1 MEKKIKILSTVDLT
15 DCTDGISQLEKIG
28 NLTCMEP
35 NRENVLNNIHSY
47 DAYIASASILV
58 DREFINKAKNL
69 RIIGSPSTGTDH
81 LSIKEIKNK
90 HIILFDISKEY
101 DLINSFTATSE
112 LAFGLIISLIRKIIP
127 AANSAKNG
135 DWAREKYT
143 GFQLSN
149 KTLGIIGL
157 GRLGTISARIGQGF
171 GMKVIAHDIINKNV
185 DNVTMMTLEQ
195 VLRLSDIITIH
206 IHLNDLTKGLIN
218 KNCFSL
224 MKQSSIIINT
234 SRGAIIDEN
243 SLLEALKNGYIAG
256 AGLDMIE
263 GEWLTSSDIY
273 DHPLIEYSRQNN
285 NLIITPHIGGSS
297 KESISGARN
306 FMAKKVA
313 NWLSKNNM

>member
-1 MEKKIKILSTVDLT
+1 MKKQFKILSTVDLT
-15 DCTDGISQLEKIG
+15 DCIDGISELEQIG
-28 NLTCMEP
+28 DLTCMEP
-35 NRENVLNNIHSY
+35 SREKVLNKIHIF

-58 DREFINKAKNL
+58 DGEFIDKAKNL
-69 RIIGSPSTGTDH
+69 KIIGSPSTGTDH
-81 LSIKEIKNK
+81 LSIEAIQKRNIT
-90 HIILFDISKEY
+90 LFDISKEF

-112 LAFGLIISLIRKIIP
+112 LAFGLTISLIRKLMP
-127 AANSAKNG
+127 AINSAKKG

-157 GRLGTISARIGQGF
+157 GRLGTISAKIGQGF
-171 GMKVIAHDIINKNV
+171 GMKIIAHDIVNKNV
-185 DNVTMMTLEQ
+185 NNVTMMTFEQ
-195 VLRLSDIITIH
+195 VLRLSDIITVH
-206 IHLNDLTKGLIN
+206 IHLNNSTKGLIN

-224 MKQSSIIINT
+224 MKQNSILINT

-263 GEWLTSSDIY
+263 GEWLKQSDIY
-273 DHPLIEYSRQNN
+273 NHPLIEYSRQNN

-306 FMAKKVA
+306 FMTKKVA
-313 NWLSKNNM
+313 SWLANNSL